1 MTRDEFE
8 LRDCCSLH
16 ASCDILYIVIYYST
30 HTRKNVIYADTWSDM
45 NFSPCVHVCPLI
57 VHGEQPMKMYTEVTL
72 LYNNE

>member
-30 HTRKNVIYADTWSDM
+30 HTRKNVIYSFYTIKIQK
-45 NFSPCVHVCPLI
+45 PCVHVCPLI